1 MFERGVDIV
10 NLVIIASSATRDKSV
25 DVLCIH
31 CLKQPTTQLDFHAP
45 VTATKAFPVS
55 DPLVPAT
62 ATGGR
67 IIHAN
72 I

>member
-1 MFERGVDIV
+1 MFKRGVDIV

-25 DVLCIH
+25 DFVVYTLFEATSWT
-31 CLKQPTTQLDFHAP
+31 PTLR
-45 VTATKAFPVS
+45 VTAAKAFPVS

-62 ATGGR
+62 VTGGR